1 MPVNKNTNE
10 WGQLSMKDRADL
22 IAIYTKHGYTSI
34 DDIRKDYESNRERF
48 INSDANFVQRLRNE
62 DTRSIIDENG
72 ENATH
77 KMSWVTGD
85 NQATIYPSI
94 QESEGRL
101 VNREKEKLGG
111 YYSAAENGDT
121 VNVSKPF
128 AEYYEP
134 RYKRDFQ
141 GFFEKFVPQKKTV
154 DDMNE
159 ELIYDN
165 RREDNNILAPGGRLD
180 GGDILDGTQEQYG
193 ADIDW
198 YDLQNK
204 YPSIYKKFRPKKP
217 GFLSIK
223 DMAYNVG
230 VNSQG
235 SAYVDTKDIMD
246 YALKN
251 DKYVPTIY
259 AYIYGP
265 DKVYNRFNGKSN
277 GFDYSDYLKKT
288 GYKNVKEYNGLFN
301 ENNEFYINPKNR
313 GLIEELAKNGAHIYS
328 QDYLDSGYH
337 DDVNSYIHKF
347 GFDKDG
353 NIVVS
358 DSDIYDFYRDFN
370 TTPLHS
376 IEYKLMEKIG
386 NPYILRQDN
395 IPVKYDDTYTDSLN
409 YELDNLYDE
418 EIARLTNSGYIE
430 PAIVS
435 NKFGGKVN
443 RFDDGGNTYNGGNI
457 NESKVST
464 ELSRNQWND
473 LYKRRKV
480 KLSDIPRKY
489 QQWIEAENSGIKEV
503 VKEGTNK
510 DFKFVGTALVSS
522 AALPV
527 ALMASPYLLSSAI
540 PYLTPGTAEGITT
553 TKLVSS
559 ILGGEVINKAVSQT
573 SKYNSVGEAVRDAVK
588 NTTGFDGFN
597 GDNIGSQ
604 LGNAAYTIATDSVN
618 PGYWLPWD
626 KMTKTVFD
634 TSKYVTKSV
643 GNAVN
648 DYKLVKSAKSEGIAT
663 KEIPFNENNYYRHG
677 NENMIEDANV
687 SGVVRSNQNS
697 YIGDKN
703 VSGLRARKWAGAS
716 FKKGKL
722 FDNSKGVDGYVIEG
736 FDRPELEWVVKS
748 PDFEMKHFVED
759 TNANALRK
767 NIYEPG
773 VSEFTPLY
781 FGNVD
786 IAPSEYFKYYKRGNG
801 LFSKK
806 YWFKNN
812 FEEPLSFRE
821 LTETGRF
828 PTFSTSEVPVNARD
842 YGNMTNNVYGELKLI
857 RNISGLPK
865 EISPDMV
872 YASNPESAI
881 ANFTYDLPFRTHKKY
896 STIPGLEYMVVDP
909 AAFKGQT
916 PISINPMD
924 VMFKN
929 SDIGIPKK
937 YVQILSGDKELIK
950 QAQNAG
956 YRVIT
961 SPKLMKLHKQIQ
973 KESKDVAL
981 KKAGKLNLEKTGLVN
996 QESISL
1002 YKEEIDR
1009 LFSSVIGR
1017 PSLDDVKYLEKVT
1030 GLNSGVEPAKSGI
1043 RRAMEYNDYIDSMIK
1058 ERINRDYIDFKYGD
1072 NNKINGFTQVAKKQH
1087 IPVDIY
1093 HNIFYNPVPTIEYD
1107 ILKKYGISPHP
1118 KKYDV
1123 FNERFN
1129 TYTNGLNPI
1138 EYDIIADDIGANPIV
1153 VNKFKD

>member
-1 MPVNKNTNE
+1 MPVNKKNTNA

-34 DDIRKDYESNRERF
+34 DEIRKDYESNRDRF

-101 VNREKEKLGG
+101 VNRENEKLGG

-141 GFFEKFVPQKKTV
+141 GFFEKFVPQEKTV

-159 ELIYDN
+159 EFIYDN
-165 RREDNNILAPGGRLD
+165 RREGSNVLAPGGDKNKLN
-180 GGDILDGTQEQYG
+180 GYQQINESEV
-193 ADIDW
+193 DW
-198 YDLQNK
+198 YDLQDK
-204 YPSIYKKFRPKKP
+204 YPDIYKKFRPNKP
-217 GFLSIK
+217 GILTPR
-223 DMAYNVG
+223 DMAYNIG
-230 VNSQG
+230 VNAQID
-235 SAYVDTKDIMD
+235 AKVKFNDILKFARNNND
-246 YALKN
+246 YIPAM
-251 DKYVPTIY
+251 Y

-265 DKVYNRFNGKSN
+265 DKVYNRFNGEST
-277 GFDYSDYLKKT
+277 GFDYTDYLNKA
-288 GYKNVKEYNGLFN
+288 GYDNVNEYNGLFN
-301 ENNEFYINPKNR
+301 KDNKYYINGNYRGLVNEF
-313 GLIEELAKNGAHIYS
+313 AKNKVHVYDRQNIENG
-328 QDYLDSGYH
+328 
-337 DDVNSYIHKF
+337 DDVNGYIHQF
-347 GFDKDG
+347 AFDKSG
-353 NIVVS
+353 NPVIS
-358 DSDIYDFYRDFN
+358 DSDVYDFYKQNSDEPN
-370 TTPLHS
+370 PLYRL
-376 IEYKLMEKIG
+376 EGKLMEKIG
-386 NPYILRQDN
+386 TPYILRQDN
-395 IPVKYDDTYTDSLN
+395 IPIEFTDDIYQSEID
-409 YELDNLYDE
+409 ERLDNLSDE

-430 PAIVS
+430 PAVVS
-435 NKFGGKVN
+435 NGFGGKVN
-443 RFDDGGNTYNGGNI
+443 RFYVGGDTYDGGNI
-457 NESKVST
+457 NESKVSAK
-464 ELSRNQWND
+464 LSRSQWD
-473 LYKRRKV
+473 KLYKEGKV
-480 KLSDIPRKY
+480 KLTDIPRKY
-489 QQWIEAENSGIKEV
+489 QQWIEAENSGIKEAV
-503 VKEGTNK
+503 REGTNK
-510 DFKFVGTALVSS
+510 AFKFVGTALVAS

-527 ALMASPYLLSSAI
+527 ALSASPYLLSSAI
-540 PYLTPGTAEGITT
+540 PYLTPGTTEGVTMA
-553 TKLVSS
+553 KLASS
-559 ILGGEVINKAVSQT
+559 ILGGEVIDKAVSQT
-573 SKYNSVGEAVRDAVK
+573 SKYNSVGEAVRDAIKSTV
-588 NTTGFDGFN
+588 GFDGFN

-618 PGYWLPWD
+618 PGYWIPWD
-626 KMTKTVFD
+626 KMAKTAFD
-634 TSKYVTKSV
+634 TSRYAAKSID
-643 GNAVN
+643 NAID
-648 DYKLVKSAKSEGIAT
+648 DYKLVRNAKSEGIAT
-663 KEIPFNENNYYRHG
+663 KEIPINEDKFYRYG
-677 NENMIEDANV
+677 SESMIDDANV
-687 SGVVRSNQNS
+687 SGVIRGDPNS
-697 YIGDKN
+697 YGMSDGKPKK
-703 VSGLRARKWAGAS
+703 VAGAS
-716 FKKGKL
+716 FTKGKL
-722 FDNSKGVDGYVIEG
+722 HNKYLKPGDVVIEG
-736 FDRPELEWVVKS
+736 VDIPELQWVKKKAH
-748 PDFEMKHFVED
+748 FEMSDFI
-759 TNANALRK
+759 N
-767 NIYEPG
+767 G
-773 VSEFTPLY
+773 VDKDVFTQTAAIGDEVMPLY
-781 FGNVD
+781 FGNVNT
-786 IAPSEYFKYYKRGNG
+786 APSKYFNYYKRGNG

-806 YWFKNN
+806 YWFKKD
-812 FEEPLSFRE
+812 FEEPLSFSE
-821 LTETGRF
+821 LMEQRR
-828 PTFSTSEVPVNARD
+828 VPVFSSSTVPFDKRVD
-842 YGNMTNNVYGELKLI
+842 GNYGELKLI

-896 STIPGLEYMVVDP
+896 STIPGLEYMIVDP
-909 AAFKGQT
+909 AALKGQT

-937 YVQILSGDKELIK
+937 YIQILSGNEELIK

-961 SPKLMKLHKQIQ
+961 SPKLMELHRQIQ
-973 KESKDVAL
+973 KESKEAAL
-981 KKAGKLNLEKTGLVN
+981 KKIGNLNLGKTDPAN
-996 QESISL
+996 QMSVSL
-1002 YKEEIDR
+1002 YKREVDR

-1030 GLNSGVEPAKSGI
+1030 GLSSGVEPAKSGI

-1072 NNKINGFTQVAKKQH
+1072 NNKINGFTQVAKKHH

-1138 EYDIIADDIGANPIV
+1138 EYDIIANDIGANPIV
-1153 VNKFKD
+1153 VNKYKD